1 MKLNRMSFFTL
12 VFALI
17 FTCLAINAQNS
28 QQFKILNNY
37 ESIPFEDGK
46 TVVAEVSFI
55 GIEDDSDLRK
65 VLKYYQVNINTG
77 DLFGGSKVSKAV
89 RAIRESLAFEGYD
102 KAEILALGEQ
112 LPNNQMKLIFS
123 VNRGEKAEVLEIL
136 FEGNNNISSEELV
149 ANVKQCF
156 GNIWMRFVKR
166 NYDYFTQK
174 CSRELMQSKGYLKS
188 EIKNILYQPD
198 GNKNT
203 ILIEVKEGIRF
214 LIGEI
219 NIQGLTV
226 FSKEKFLEML
236 GQKTGDIANGK
247 ILREFLYD
255 KLSDS
260 YKNIGYLNYDAEL
273 DPEFINPENERQDG
287 LLKLK
292 IIIDEGRQFK
302 LLKAKIVGV
311 SQTESEKIRKM
322 LPIKDGEIYNP
333 SKVKKWAD
341 EINKMNKFGFFDFEK
356 DVELPIYED
365 SNYVYLIAKINPK

>member
-1 MKLNRMSFFTL
+1 MSFFTL